1 MHRLIRRF
9 GWTVFLLLC
18 TPVFAGEPIR
28 FTLSNLPRVDV
39 HAHIRDTWEVM
50 DEYMQLRHAMRKEL
64 DVEMAMWISLGGS
77 GPPDL
82 EELRRRYNG
91 RILWT
96 ISDYKILDGLKFS
109 PQELAEWHE
118 RGVAGFKFYPGWQ
131 PGVQIDHAANDPV
144 FYKME
149 QIGMVGASVHV
160 ANPCGIY
167 GRRTTGWIPD
177 PIVYWQH
184 QRAWENVLKKHPDL
198 VVVNAHMLW
207 LCYSDEQ
214 LDYLRYMLTTYPN
227 LNVDTA
233 TVPEMVYY
241 VNRENLRD
249 FMIEYADRVLFGTD
263 MGTKWFAPDLG
274 GAADDFKSR
283 TRNYKRYF
291 DFLETDKQLPS
302 DFVDVTKGQGG
313 VRLGA
318 EGKRTI
324 QGLALPLEILEK
336 IYFRNAMRIYPH
348 VKANLKKL
356 GYPVE

>member
-1 MHRLIRRF
+1 MF
-9 GWTVFLLLC
+9 FLLCL
-18 TPVFAGEPIR
+18 PAFASAASP
-28 FTLSNLPRVDV
+28 FTLSTMPRVDV

-50 DEYMQLRHAMRKEL
+50 DEYMQLRDALKEQF

-82 EELRRRYNG
+82 EELQKRYNG

-96 ISDYKILDGLKFS
+96 ISDYKISDGLKFS
-109 PQELAEWHE
+109 AQELVDWQK
-118 RGVAGFKFYPGWQ
+118 RGVVGFKFYPGWQ
-131 PGVQIDHAANDPV
+131 PGVRVDHPDNDPA
-144 FYKME
+144 FSKME
-149 QIGMVGASVHV
+149 EIGMIAASVHV

-177 PIVYWQH
+177 PVVFWQH
-184 QRAWENVLKKHPDL
+184 QRRWENVLVKHPKL
-198 VVVNAHMLW
+198 VAVNAHMLW

-227 LNVDTA
+227 LNVDIA
-233 TVPEMVYY
+233 TTPEMLHF

-249 FMIEYADRVLFGTD
+249 FMIEYSDRVLFGTD
-263 MGTKWFAPDLG
+263 VGTKWFAPDLG
-274 GAADDFKSR
+274 GAADNFK
-283 TRNYKRYF
+283 TRAANYKRYF
-291 DFLETDKQLPS
+291 DYLETDKVLPS

-313 VRLGA
+313 VRMGV
-318 EGKRTI
+318 EGKRKI
-324 QGLALPLEILEK
+324 QGLALPVEVLEK

-348 VKANLKKL
+348 VKANLKNL